1 MYNVRLCQ
9 SDSDQIV
16 HVSGEAL
23 ETGLVAHEAVYVDAQ
38 ELPAPLRVRLVLEL
52 VCIVAVGGC
61 ERLRR
66 RRARVVLRGPIIA
79 VDF

>member
-23 ETGLVAHEAVYVDAQ
+23 ETGLVAHEAMDVDEQQFPSAAKVLFFWKQ
-38 ELPAPLRVRLVLEL
+38 RLS
-52 VCIVAVGGC
+52 GG
-61 ERLRR
+61 
-66 RRARVVLRGPIIA
+66 RARIM
-79 VDF
+79 